1 MPNVTVSLTFMS
13 SMISNYQILIFDEKN
28 QSFSLATKV
37 TVDNSKKL
45 ITFKLNGNSIVA
57 FLVKV

>member
-1 MPNVTVSLTFMS
+1 MS

-45 ITFKLNGNSIVA
+45 ITFKLNGNNIVA